1 MTHALKS
8 AAESS
13 DDAKSEYIIS
23 EGGSNVYADFTS
35 DHLRPADANDD
46 HNSATDLIAS
56 AAAAAAE
63 AEPADA
69 ADAIAVA

>member
-56 AAAAAAE
+56 AAAAAE